1 MWCLFSSLGTSSRS
15 GRCVGMGV
23 VRRILLGV
31 GLVFGM
37 VRYSVGSW
45 YRRSGL
51 DVVRYRDS
59 SGSWS
64 VGMDMDVVSSLIV
77 MFLVSYGVLYGN
89 VSWLRKTL
97 DVLFSRCG
105 LGIRYEMVDSRTG
118 FGSWVSSQVLRR
130 HVSFPILGCIGY
142 WMVYR
147 LGIRRFWVGSL
158 GVRLLS
164 YGMVYWIR

>member
-15 GRCVGMGV
+15 GRCVVMGV

-45 YRRSGL
+45 DRRSGL

-64 VGMDMDVVSSLIV
+64 VGME
-77 MFLVSYGVLYGN
+77 YGRG
-89 VSWLRKTL
+89 
-97 DVLFSRCG
+97 LFSDCYV
-105 LGIRYEMVDSRTG
+105 LGIV
-118 FGSWVSSQVLRR
+118 W
-130 HVSFPILGCIGY
+130 CIV
-142 WMVYR
+142 WKRV
-147 LGIRRFWVGSL
+147 VA
-158 GVRLLS
+158 
-164 YGMVYWIR
+164 